1 MRAPWTEF
9 PDGDLPAISD
19 ALLDA
24 VAAPRHK
31 PLRVRMR
38 FADDALDAAVPV
50 LESPLL
56 AQCSYIIGM
65 LDVTGGEAP
74 DATPDA
80 PAADADSSANGIAPL
95 VPLPPPYTR
104 DDWRDL
110 QRVIAGKEPEIGAAP
125 EPTSEEADAS
135 DAAEAALPAFLRS
148 PAAYEA
154 RIAALV
160 DLADYLGV
168 PAGATAQL
176 RAAGAGGGRNRADE
190 MRVDMAWGRA
200 AMHAARR
207 AEDGVLDDVDAALA
221 ATLRHTPLLQ
231 DAPNDDRWVM
241 HTVPRAR
248 SGVAPGTCVLKPN
261 PVAAALESLP
271 ELVLTALRN
280 EAGHLALAG
289 GAALAAVAA
298 PEILER
304 ESLRQNDYDFDFFV
318 YDLHGDA
325 TAKAA
330 AADGIVRRVYGL
342 FKPDTEYDRD
352 SELHVVKSHNAVTLF
367 ISDSWCCETVV
378 QIILRIAKSPADILA
393 GFDLA
398 PAKVLITF
406 EPSPTDPFSPQLKV
420 MAAPDWSLAMRH
432 GAFALDGLRWSRAT
446 ALRVFK
452 YHAKGFD
459 ALIPVLR
466 DRRKIR
472 YTMSGKQWW
481 RASGQKLKHYD
492 GFELLFAIERHIPD
506 MWAGDERMARWQHSF
521 RLRGTTDAKE
531 YEAPPPHRVRMRD
544 VQRVTRALRMAQRS
558 DYATALTTM
567 RRWFAVV
574 WWAGAAALQRLGII
588 SVPEEADKLAAPL
601 AWRQPWSAAQ
611 FHPVNVDVLD
621 ALNLVDAA
629 K

>member
-9 PDGDLPAISD
+9 PDGALPVISD

-31 PLRVRMR
+31 PLRVRLR
-38 FADDALDAAVPV
+38 FADDAPDATVPV

-56 AQCSYIIGM
+56 AQCSYITGM
-65 LDVTGGEAP
+65 LDVTGAEAP
-74 DATPDA
+74 EAEPDA
-80 PAADADSSANGIAPL
+80 LAADADSPAESNAPL
-95 VPLPPPYTR
+95 VPLPPQFTR
-104 DDWRDL
+104 NDWHNDWRDL
-110 QRVIAGKEPEIGAAP
+110 QRVIAGKDPEIGAAA
-125 EPTSEEADAS
+125 EPTSEDADAA
-135 DAAEAALPAFLRS
+135 DAELPAFLRS

-168 PAGATAQL
+168 PAGDTTQL

-190 MRVDMAWGRA
+190 MRVDMGWARA
-200 AMHAARR
+200 AIRAARR
-207 AEDGVLDDVDAALA
+207 AENGVLDDVDAALA
-221 ATLRHTPLLQ
+221 VTLRHTPLLQ
-231 DAPNDDRWVM
+231 DAPNNDRWLL
-241 HTVPRAR
+241 HTLPRAR
-248 SGVAPGTCVLKPN
+248 SGVAPGTCVLKPD

-298 PEILER
+298 PGILER
-304 ESLRQNDYDFDFFV
+304 ESLHSECYDFDLFV
-318 YDLHGDA
+318 YDLPGDA
-325 TAKAA
+325 AAKGI
-330 AADGIVRRVYGL
+330 AADGIVRRVYQL
-342 FKPDTEYDRD
+342 FSGSSCPDY
-352 SELHVVKSHNAVTLF
+352 ELHVMVSRNAVTLF
-367 ISDSWCCETVV
+367 ISDDASYHETVV
-378 QIILRIAKSPADILA
+378 QVILRIAESPADILA

-406 EPSPTDPFSPQLKV
+406 EPSPADPFSPQLKV
-420 MAAPDWSLAMRH
+420 IAAPDWSLAMRH
-432 GAFALDGLRWSRAT
+432 GAFVLDGLRWSRAT

-472 YTMSGKQWW
+472 YTVNASKWW
-481 RASGQKLKHYD
+481 RKDSQKLQHLD
-492 GFELLFAIERHIPD
+492 GFELLFAIERRFLNQRVRE
-506 MWAGDERMARWQHSF
+506 ERLARWQHSYV
-521 RLRGTTDAKE
+521 LRRKE
-531 YEAPPPHRVRMRD
+531 KYEASPPRRVSLDD
-544 VQRVTRALRMAQRS
+544 VLRTAKALRMAQRS
-558 DYATALTTM
+558 DYATVLTM
-567 RRWFAVV
+567 MQNWI
-574 WWAGAAALQRLGII
+574 WIIWYAGARVLKRLGII
-588 SVPEEADKLAAPL
+588 SVPQDKLAAPL

-611 FHPVNVDVLD
+611 FHPVNSDVLD
-621 ALNLVDAA
+621 ALNLADA